1 MSTRTRSTWAADK
14 NAGQAPAVP
23 GYGTEDQDHPAHQA
37 EPAYEKYKKGDPDA
51 WAETPNPPPYPEG
64 NPPSVPGYDTE
75 DQDHPAHKRPPRV
88 DKLAAAVEKR
98 AEKVLVIASKMLGA
112 GATKEDIELQ
122 ALDMMDWDDARIE
135 ATLDRM
141 GGGFLSSF
149 DDMDD
154 EGLPMDGPTAYG
166 YMADDDLLM
175 DEPMAY
181 GDMADDDFD
190 FDDMEMEGPM
200 AMYASALKVIANEV
214 KSLKANQNAYPGP
227 TLGGPAKTEEQV
239 RAEAAA
245 IAKGKVHASVFDGMD
260 LDRDGF
266 VLASEFKG
274 SKAVFAAIDVDADG
288 IISKAE
294 YVAAFKQADEDED
307 DEDEG
312 GEMASK
318 KADYAMLDLMAS
330 LSDDDIEMLRAASD
344 DSDED
349 DEDDDEGDDEETA
362 SKKAADRLLAQLR
375 WAKELPPE
383 FKENMEKAK
392 AKAKSKDS
400 EDDDKEDKKPDFLK
414 GKEADDAGF
423 FSAGGDPM
431 GLGGD
436 PSTGLN
442 MTEEDEEVLNSIFS
456 ADLPTTASAFLGDAV
471 EAAMNPQPKQ
481 ASTGSTA
488 PVGNMTRTAS
498 DSLSDLSNLWE
509 SAPDVSKVFS

>member
-1 MSTRTRSTWAADK
+1 MSNRTRSTWAADK
-14 NAGQAPAVP
+14 KAGNPPAVP

-37 EPAYEKYKKGDPDA
+37 EPDYAKYKKGDPDA

-112 GATKEDIELQ
+112 GATKEAIELQ

-154 EGLPMDGPTAYG
+154 DGLP
-166 YMADDDLLM
+166 M
-175 DEPMAY
+175 DEPMAC

-200 AMYASALKVIANEV
+200 AMLASALKTIASEV
-214 KSLKANQNAYPGP
+214 KAIKANQNAYPGP
-227 TLGGPAKTEEQV
+227 TQGGPAKTEEQI

-245 IAKGKVHASVFDGMD
+245 TAKGEVHASVFDGMD

-294 YVAAFKQADEDED
+294 YVAAFKQADDDEDED

-318 KADYAMLDLMAS
+318 KADDAMLDLMAS
-330 LSDDDIEMLRAASD
+330 LSDDEIEMLRAASD

-349 DEDDDEGDDEETA
+349 DEGEDEEVA
-362 SKKAADRLLAQLR
+362 SKKAADRLAQLR
-375 WAKELPPE
+375 GAKELPPE
-383 FKENMEKAK
+383 FKENMEK

-414 GKEADDAGF
+414 DKKGSDDEDADDEDEGEGKEAASEHDAGF

-442 MTEEDEEVLNSIFS
+442 MTAEDEEVLNSIFA
-456 ADLPTTASAFLGDAV
+456 ADLPTTASALPGDAV